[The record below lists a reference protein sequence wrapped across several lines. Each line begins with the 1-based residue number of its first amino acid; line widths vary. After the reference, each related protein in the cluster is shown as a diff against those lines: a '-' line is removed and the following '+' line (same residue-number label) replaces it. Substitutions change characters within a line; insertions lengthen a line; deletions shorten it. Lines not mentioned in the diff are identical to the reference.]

1 MKTVQKTRGAAQ
13 HGVSLTSSVS
23 WFSGLHAP
31 SADDVEEVRSTLSF
45 FFESLDLDVEAWK
58 RWHLYCGLIE
68 LCFDPGIHFNNV
80 S

>member
-1 MKTVQKTRGAAQ
+1 MLDENGSKDARAAQ

-45 FFESLDLDVEAWK
+45 FFESLDLDVDAWK
-58 RWHLYCGLIE
+58 QLNLFYSLNK
-68 LCFDPGIHFNNV
+68 F
-80 S
+80 

>member
-45 FFESLDLDVEAWK
+45 FFESLDLDVDAWK
-58 RWHLYCGLIE
+58 
-68 LCFDPGIHFNNV
+68 
-80 S
+80 